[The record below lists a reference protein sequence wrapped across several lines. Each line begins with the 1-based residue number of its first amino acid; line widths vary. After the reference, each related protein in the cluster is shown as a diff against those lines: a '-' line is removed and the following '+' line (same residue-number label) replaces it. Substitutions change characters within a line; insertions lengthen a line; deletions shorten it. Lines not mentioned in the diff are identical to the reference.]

1 MAKKRTTAQKQRA
14 RLRQQQRAAE
24 ALPKSRAGRPG
35 AAPSRRS
42 TRRSSARWSWIAV
55 GVVVAVVAGMIV
67 LSLNRSTPQ
76 STDRGSAAAIA
87 KVTNVPESALAK
99 VGIPKNL
106 PTIPHLPAGTPPVLQ
121 DGKPVVT
128 YVGAE
133 YCPFCAMERWPVV
146 IALSRFGTFS
156 NLRTTTS
163 AANDIHPNTPTLTFH
178 GATYTSDYLVFSAV
192 ETHTNRPTSNGG
204 YTALDPMTPEQQRLF
219 ETYDRQQYTGGTDG
233 GIPFVMIGN
242 LYAWAGATYNGDTL
256 NTYTFDQIANLLAD
270 PSNPVGREILGA
282 ANQITA
288 LICDLTGGRPASVC
302 SAPYLQQAQ
311 KGP

>member
-1 MAKKRTTAQKQRA
+1 VAKRRTTAQKQRA
-14 RLRQQQRAAE
+14 RLRQQQRAAGE
-24 ALPKSRAGRPG
+24 GSPRVASGSGRPG
-35 AAPSRRS
+35 ARRGRRS
-42 TRRSSARWSWIAV
+42 ASWSWIAV
-55 GVVVAVVAGMIV
+55 GVVVLVVAGMV
-67 LSLNRSTPQ
+67 ALFLTRSTTQ
-76 STDRGSAAAIA
+76 STDRGSASAIA
-87 KVTNVPESALAK
+87 KVTHVPEATLATI
-99 VGIPKNL
+99 GIPKNL
-106 PTIPHLPAGTPPVLQ
+106 PTIPRLPAGTPPVVR

-156 NLRTTTS
+156 NLGTTTS

-178 GATYTSDYLVFSAV
+178 GSTYTSDYLIFSAV
-192 ETHTNRPTSNGG
+192 ETHTNKPTSNGG
-204 YTALDPMTPEQQRLF
+204 YTTLDPMTPEQQRLF

-242 LYAWAGATYNGDTL
+242 LYAWAGATYNGDQL

-270 PSNPVGREILGA
+270 PSSPIAREIDGA

-288 LICDLTGGRPASVC
+288 LICDLTGGQPTSVC

-311 KGP
+311 TGQ

>member
-1 MAKKRTTAQKQRA
+1 MA
-14 RLRQQQRAAE
+14 
-24 ALPKSRAGRPG
+24 
-35 AAPSRRS
+35 
-42 TRRSSARWSWIAV
+42 
-55 GVVVAVVAGMIV
+55 VVVVVVAGMAV
-67 LSLNRSTPQ
+67 LSLNRSPRQ
-76 STDRGSAAAIA
+76 SADRGSAAAIA
-87 KVTNVPESALAK
+87 KVTSVPASTFAA

-106 PTIPHLPAGTPPVLQ
+106 PAIPRLPAGTPAVTQ

-133 YCPFCAMERWPVV
+133 YCPFCAMERWPMV

-156 NLRTTTS
+156 NLGTTTS

-178 GATYTSDYLVFSAV
+178 GSTYTSDYLVFSAV
-192 ETHTNRPTSNGG
+192 ETHTNKPTSNGG
-204 YTALDPMTPEQQRLF
+204 YTTLDPMTPRQQRLF

-256 NTYTFDQIANLLAD
+256 NTYTFDQIANLLSD
-270 PSNPVGREILGA
+270 PSNPVAREIVGA
-282 ANQITA
+282 ANQITS
-288 LICDLTGGRPASVC
+288 LICDLTGGQPTSVC
-302 SAPYLQQAQ
+302 SAPYLQTP